1 MVLGTYTTAP
11 RGSTGA
17 LWDRG
22 CVTEVTT
29 TEQIRALA
37 TALPEVT
44 EKQHFRF
51 KVPLWQVRGR
61 TFLGMGRDET
71 TAVFC
76 ISEESANAAAAADP
90 EHAAAVR
97 RMDARRSFLG
107 LEVRLASV
115 PPELVEALVRAAW
128 VRQAPK
134 MLVKQYT
141 ERS

>member
-1 MVLGTYTTAP
+1 M
-11 RGSTGA
+11 
-17 LWDRG
+17 
-22 CVTEVTT
+22 TT
-29 TEQIRALA
+29 TDQIRALA

-97 RMDARRSFLG
+97 RMNAQRSFLG
-107 LEVRLASV
+107 LEVRLAGV
-115 PPELVEALVRAAW
+115 PPERVEALVREAW
-128 VRQAPK
+128 VAQAPK
-134 MLVKQYT
+134 TLVKHYMG
-141 ERS
+141 RP